1 MNSIIG
7 LYSPAPQSGKTTV
20 AEALVKHGYT
30 RVSFA
35 APLKRVAITLLQELG
50 YEKQVAMEMVYIDKE
65 AYVPEIK
72 ASVRHILQTLGT
84 EYGRQC
90 LHPDVWI
97 MCMEKRLA
105 SLRQEGKFAV
115 IDDCRFLNEAALIRQ
130 LGGEMWRLERPNTER
145 GTEHASEGG
154 LDAYPLFDRRIVND
168 GTLLDLYDRINEV
181 LKPTVTVTPV

>member
-130 LGGEMWRLERPNTER
+130 LGGEMWRVDRPDAVRTFD
-145 GTEHASEGG
+145 HASEGS
-154 LDAYPLFDRRIVND
+154 LDTYHEFDRHITNE
-168 GTLLDLYDRINEV
+168 GTIDDLISKLQDI
-181 LKPTVTVTPV
+181 PV

>member
-1 MNSIIG
+1 MNPIIG

-20 AEALVKHGYT
+20 AEELVRHGYT

-50 YEKQVAMEMVYIDKE
+50 YEEQVAAEMVYTNKE
-65 AYVPEIK
+65 ADVPEIK

-115 IDDCRFLNEAALIRQ
+115 IDDCRFLNEAALIRR
-130 LGGEMWRLERPNTER
+130 LGGELWRIERPSTER
-145 GTEHASEGG
+145 GTSHASEGS
-154 LDAYPLFDRRIVND
+154 LDDYPLFDRRLTND
-168 GTLLDLYDRINEV
+168 GTLLQLYSQV
-181 LKPTVTVTPV
+181 QSVVTPVAV

>member
-1 MNSIIG
+1 MNPIIG

-20 AEALVKHGYT
+20 AEELVRHGYT

-50 YEKQVAMEMVYIDKE
+50 YEEQVAAEMVYTNKE
-65 AYVPEIK
+65 ADVPEIK

-115 IDDCRFLNEAALIRQ
+115 IDDCRFLNEAALIRR
-130 LGGEMWRLERPNTER
+130 LGGELWRVERPSTER
-145 GTEHASEGG
+145 GTSHASEGS
-154 LDAYPLFDRRIVND
+154 LDDYPLFDRRLTND
-168 GTLLDLYDRINEV
+168 GTLLQLYSQV
-181 LKPTVTVTPV
+181 QSVVTPVAV

>member
-1 MNSIIG
+1 MNPIIG

-20 AEALVKHGYT
+20 AEELVRHGYT

-50 YEKQVAMEMVYIDKE
+50 YKEQVAAEMVYTNKE
-65 AYVPEIK
+65 ADVPEIK

-97 MCMEKRLA
+97 MCMEKRLT

-115 IDDCRFLNEAALIRQ
+115 IDDCRFLNEAALIRR
-130 LGGEMWRLERPNTER
+130 LGGELWRIERPGNERNTD
-145 GTEHASEGG
+145 HASEGG
-154 LDAYPLFDRRIVND
+154 LDEYPLFDRHIVND
-168 GTLLDLYDRINEV
+168 GSLLTLHSRVREI
-181 LKPTVTVTPV
+181 VTPLSLAS